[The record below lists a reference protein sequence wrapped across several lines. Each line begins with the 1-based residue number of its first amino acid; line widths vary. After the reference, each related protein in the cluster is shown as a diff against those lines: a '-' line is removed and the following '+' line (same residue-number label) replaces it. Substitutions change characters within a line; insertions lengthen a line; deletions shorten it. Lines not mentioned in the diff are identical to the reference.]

1 MFPAGCRKCVKCN
14 EVYRPDARNR
24 YHQRYCPKP
33 VCRQASKAASQGRWR
48 AKPENAD
55 YDRGNAKN
63 AARARAWQKAHPGY
77 WKRRRAK
84 RSTVLQDILIAE
96 VAVEQKEVEQ
106 DDGVVLRDISRSQVP
121 LIMGLIAH
129 LGDLSYAEDIV
140 AMAHRL
146 VARGQALMGKI
157 PNHHDAPPKTNP
169 LR

>member
-33 VCRQASKAASQGRWR
+33 VCQRASKAASQARWR
-48 AKPENAD
+48 AMPENAD
-55 YDRGNAKN
+55 YDRNNAKN
-63 AARARAWQKAHPGY
+63 VARVRAWQKAHPGY
-77 WKRRRAK
+77 WKRRAGK
-84 RSTVLQDILIAE
+84 RSAVLQDVLIPE
-96 VAVEQKEVEQ
+96 VAAEQKEVEQ
-106 DDGVVLRDISRSQVP
+106 DDSFVLREISRSQVP
-121 LIMGLIAH
+121 LMMGLIAH

-140 AMAHRL
+140 AMVNRL

-157 PNHHDAPPKTNP
+157 PNHDVPPKTNP